1 MWMIN
6 FCILIRSFSFNSNS
20 KIHPIRA
27 GDRLEIREAL
37 FNLLIC
43 LLHKYAG
50 MSNNEEDILCPAG
63 EENICSLLF
72 ICFPY
77 PRLLSSASSNSFASG
92 STPTKAR

>member
-1 MWMIN
+1 MIN
-6 FCILIRSFSFNSNS
+6 FCILIRSFAFNSYS
-20 KIHPIRA
+20 KSHPIHA
-27 GDRLEIREAL
+27 GDRLEIRKVL

-50 MSNNEEDILCPAG
+50 MSKNEEDILCPAG

-72 ICFPY
+72 ICFPS

-92 STPTKAR
+92 STPAKAR